1 MARIL
6 MTVIALGACQ
16 TLHAADLRS
25 FEDASLRAVQFIDAK
40 EGWAAGDDGAL
51 WHTINGGQTWER
63 QPTGTRA
70 SLRSICFLDA
80 YTGWAVGREELPGG
94 TSAGVVL
101 FTSDGGVAWKRLLAG
116 AIPAVNQ
123 VRFLNPKVGFL
134 LADASEQ
141 FPSGLF
147 KTTDGGKVWDPVKG
161 PRSTGWL
168 GGDFHSADTAVLVG
182 PWKNL
187 TTLRPDGFAKAQ
199 LDDIGGLGHRNLHA
213 VQMLPQRV
221 VAVGDGGLMLNSVSG
236 GAGWS
241 FTDLKLPPDVSQALD
256 FRAIF
261 GVGPKAWV
269 VGRPGSFVL
278 ASADAGETW
287 KLQRTGQSAPLHGVL
302 FLDEQRGWAVG
313 DLGTILH
320 TTDGGESWKVQR
332 QGGKRAAAL
341 FVHTR
346 MQDVP
351 ADAIAVVG
359 GDDGYLTA
367 VLNVASVDP
376 ATAPLRRAADPS
388 RLAVAVREA
397 GGTAGEALWQFPLPQ
412 YLETASKEA
421 ILQHWN
427 TLHRGRGDRE
437 LLRQLVLAIRI
448 WRPEVV
454 VADGPMHSAGALVT
468 EAVQEAIRQ
477 AADARAFPEQ
487 IEALGLSAWQAKKL
501 CGVDD
506 RADAPII
513 HDNLQPRGRLVT
525 TAREAAAWSTRLLN
539 ETDML
544 PPPRRAF
551 RVLQST
557 TPDAE
562 GHAHLMLGA
571 NASFGEARRQQGE
584 IPEGNAWLN
593 RIRERR
599 HLLGLAENLKQQEQT
614 LAQIAPL
621 LAQLAYE
628 DAAPTAYAVAELYA
642 RRGQWD
648 LAREAFLVM
657 VDRYPAHPL
666 SIEAYRWL
674 IRHNASS
681 ELRRRHELE
690 QFLIVREFNFHDPKD
705 DGIQEIIQQIKN
717 EAPPDGPQ
725 PLSRLVE
732 TRQWHRGNAEFG
744 KRLGT
749 FGPLFGYDPATQFC
763 LQASKRQLGDLTGP
777 PRWLGVFKN
786 HVGRGPWHD
795 VAAAELWL
803 TQRDTAPPR
812 RQAVCRLTE
821 QRPHLDGVIDDVCWK
836 GQKPLVLEDAGGA
849 TAQTHPTE
857 ALFAHDQ
864 EFLYVALKCRHP
876 EGRHL
881 PKATS
886 RERDAELT
894 PYDRVSIMLDLD
906 RDYATF
912 FRLEVDQRGCVRED
926 CCGDVS
932 WNPKWYVACKS
943 DATGWHIE
951 AAIPLGELTG
961 QPIALGSAWACN
973 LVRAVPG
980 HGVQGYSLPAD
991 VTPRPEGMCLLLFQQ
1006 DPARA
1011 TTPMSKAR

>member
-1 MARIL
+1 MARTL
-6 MTVIALGACQ
+6 TTLIALCIGAGSP
-16 TLHAADLRS
+16 LRAADLRS
-25 FEDASLRAVQFIDAK
+25 FEDAGLRAVQFIDAK
-40 EGWAAGDDGAL
+40 EGWAAGDDGVV

-116 AIPAVNQ
+116 AVPAVNQ

-134 LADASEQ
+134 LADANEQ

-168 GGDFHSADTAVLVG
+168 GGDFHSADTGVLVG

-199 LDDIGGLGHRNLHA
+199 LDDIAGLGHRNLHA
-213 VQMLPQRV
+213 VQILPKRV

-241 FTDLKLPPDVSQALD
+241 FTNLKLPPDVSAALD
-256 FRAIF
+256 FHAMY
-261 GVGPKAWV
+261 GVGERAWV
-269 VGRPGSFVL
+269 VGRPGAFVL
-278 ASADAGETW
+278 SSTDAGESWT
-287 KLQRTGQSAPLHGVL
+287 LQRTGQTAPLHGVF
-302 FLDEQRGWAVG
+302 FLDGKRGWAVG

-320 TTDGGESWKVQR
+320 TTDGGDTWKVQR

-341 FVHTR
+341 FIHAR

-359 GDDGYLTA
+359 GDEGYLTA

-376 ATAPLRRAADPS
+376 QIASIRHAADPS
-388 RLAVAVREA
+388 RLSVAVRQA
-397 GGTAGEALWQFPLPQ
+397 GGATGESLWQFPLPQ
-412 YLETASKEA
+412 YLEPASKEA

-427 TLHRGRGDRE
+427 TLHRGRADRE
-437 LLRQLVLAIRI
+437 LVRQLVLAIRM

-454 VADGPMHSAGALVT
+454 IADGNAHSAGALVT
-468 EAVQEAIRQ
+468 EAVQEALRQ
-477 AADARAFPEQ
+477 AADAKAFPEQ
-487 IEALGLSAWQAKKL
+487 IETLGLSAWQAKKL
-501 CGVDD
+501 CAIDD
-506 RADAPII
+506 RRDAPIV
-513 HDNLQPRGRLVT
+513 HDNLQPRGRLVS
-525 TAREAAAWSTRLLN
+525 TARDAAAWSARLLN
-539 ETDML
+539 ETDGA

-551 RVLQST
+551 RVLAST
-557 TPDAE
+557 TPEAD
-562 GHAHLMLGA
+562 GQNHLMIGV
-571 NASFGEARRQQGE
+571 NAPFGEARRQLDA

-599 HLLGLAENLKQQEQT
+599 HLLGLAENLQQQDRT
-614 LAQIAPL
+614 LTQIVPL

-648 LAREAFLVM
+648 LAREAFLLM

-674 IRHNASS
+674 IRHNSS
-681 ELRRRHELE
+681 DELRRRHELE
-690 QFLIVREFNFHDPKD
+690 QFVIARQLNFDDPKD
-705 DGIQEIIQQIKN
+705 DIQQVKGQT
-717 EAPPDGPQ
+717 APDGRQ
-725 PLSRLVE
+725 PLSQLLESR
-732 TRQWHRGNAEFG
+732 RWHRGNAEFG
-744 KRLGT
+744 KRLGV
-749 FGPLFGYDPATQFC
+749 FGPLFAYDPATQFC
-763 LQASKRQLGDLTGP
+763 LQASKRQLGDAAGP
-777 PRWLGVFKN
+777 QRWLGVFKN

-812 RQAVCRLTE
+812 RLAICRLTE
-821 QRPHLDGVIDDVCWK
+821 QRPHLDGVFDDACWK
-836 GQKPLVLEDAGGA
+836 GQKPLVFEDAAGA

-894 PYDRVSIMLDLD
+894 PYDRVSILLDLD

-912 FRLEVDQRGCVRED
+912 FRLEVDQRGCVRDD
-926 CCGDVS
+926 CCGDLT
-932 WNPKWYVACKS
+932 WNPKWYVACNT
-943 DATGWHIE
+943 DAVSWHIE

-961 QPIALGSAWACN
+961 QPITLGSAWACN
-973 LVRAVPG
+973 LVRTIPG
-980 HGVQGYSLPAD
+980 HGVQAYSLPAD
-991 VTPRPEGMCLLLFQQ
+991 VTPRPDGMCLLLFQQ
-1006 DPARA
+1006 APNRA
-1011 TTPMSKAR
+1011 APPMLQAK